1 MRIAQERVSAL
12 FEPHTEWISKGKA
25 CPERSRRAGVPVELG
40 VRVAIVESREGF
52 ILHHQV
58 MEKTTDD
65 KIAVAI
71 VKATQARF
79 PTFKACSPYRPGS
92 GQV

>member
-1 MRIAQERVSAL
+1 M
-12 FEPHTEWISKGKA
+12 
-25 CPERSRRAGVPVELG
+25 
-40 VRVAIVESREGF
+40 AIVESREGC

-71 VKATQARF
+71 VKETQALF
-79 PTFKACSPYRPGS
+79 PTFKACTRCSSFLAWPKRPQINQGVFVNS
-92 GQV
+92 YKCHIMDFMAASLNLAGFSKIKELKT